1 METEKFGQY
10 SPVKNV
16 INKALGVV
24 IKAAGDNITV
34 HTAGGDRMT
43 FKSQYLEP
51 ASPSDAETL
60 KTLIAQLKKEEESK
74 KTPALRIT
82 DPELIRSACDKF
94 IRHIALRYPK
104 SGEAFRVFWTEI
116 LAAAGDQPGKT
127 WEMKPNTSANPCPV
141 LKIYNPAT
149 QKWVYCL
156 NLLAGYGLRMEIKK
170 EFLPHGCEA
179 LFPIDHAMFGAGRAV
194 ELSYK
199 DFTPEKRRP
208 YIDCVKAIYKNA
220 AQPGASEGNPDLV

>member
-1 METEKFGQY
+1 MEIEKFGQY
-10 SPVKNV
+10 APVRNV

-24 IKAAGDNITV
+24 IKVTGDNITV
-34 HTAGGDRMT
+34 HTATGDRMT

-51 ASPSDAETL
+51 AGAAEAETL
-60 KTLIAQLKKEEESK
+60 KLLTEQLKKDEEGR
-74 KTPALRIT
+74 KTASARIV

-104 SGEAFRVFWTEI
+104 SGEAFTIFWTEI
-116 LAAAGDQPGKT
+116 LTIVGDQPGKT
-127 WEMKPNTSANPCPV
+127 WDMKPNTAANPCPV
-141 LKIYNPAT
+141 LKTYNQAT

-170 EFLPHGCEA
+170 EFLPPGGEA

-199 DFTPEKRRP
+199 DLTAEKRQA
-208 YIDCVKAIYKNA
+208 YLACIKTIYTNFVPPLP
-220 AQPGASEGNPDLV
+220 QTGS